1 MQVVIAIDDSR
12 SMREN
17 GCGTF
22 AMEAVTLVARALGR
36 LEVGELAVVRFG
48 GAANTA
54 ALHPL
59 DKPFTDADGPR
70 VLSHLRFDQVGRRHR
85 LARSPPHSART
96 QSQLVRLCTSQLVD
110 FASEMLIVL

>member
-1 MQVVIAIDDSR
+1 MIAIDDSR

-48 GAANTA
+48 GAEATA

-59 DKPFTDADGPR
+59 DRPFTDADGPR
-70 VLSHLRFDQVGRRHR
+70 VLSRLRFDQVRHYFKLPPR
-85 LARSPPHSART
+85 ARCQHS
-96 QSQLVRLCTSQLVD
+96 SFS
-110 FASEMLIVL
+110 I